1 MSYGVRLM
9 VWGDYALFTRPEL
22 KVERVSYD
30 CITPS
35 AARGILE
42 AIFWHPGLKW
52 KIDCIQICNPI
63 RFGNIR
69 RNEVATKIDAEE
81 IGKAMTDGK
90 SIALVIAGNIRQQRA
105 SMILK
110 DVRYVIDAHF
120 EMTDNASPSDNP
132 GKFAEMFKRRAR
144 KGQCFHHP
152 YLGCREF
159 PCQFKLLGK
168 EEMVPSYYAGK
179 EQDFGLMLYD
189 MNYQDKENITPIFF
203 RAKMKDGILDL
214 RDCEV
219 YQ

>member
-52 KIDCIQICNPI
+52 KIDRIQICNPI

-69 RNEVATKIDAEE
+69 RNEVATKI
-81 IGKAMTDGK
+81 KATKIKRAIEHGET
-90 SIALVIAGNIRQQRA
+90 IVLVISGDIRQQRA

-110 DVRYVIDAHF
+110 DVRYVIEAHF

-132 GKFAEMFKRRAR
+132 GKFVEMFKRRAR

-189 MNYQDKENITPIFF
+189 MNYQDKKNITPIFF

-214 RDCEV
+214 RNCEV